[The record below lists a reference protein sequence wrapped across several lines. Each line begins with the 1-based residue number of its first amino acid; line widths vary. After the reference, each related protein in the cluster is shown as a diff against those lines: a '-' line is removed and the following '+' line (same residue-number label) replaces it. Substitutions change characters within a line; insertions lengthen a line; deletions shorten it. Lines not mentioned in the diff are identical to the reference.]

1 MSELNIIT
9 AKFFDSSGKYVI
21 NLNVKSRYAGSTTEN
36 LKKTDSNGFFIF
48 QASPNKTIE
57 ILAKPPNQQNYTVFK
72 SISSSIISSDNNN
85 VVPLIRPLNSVL

>member
-36 LKKTDSNGFFIF
+36 LKKQIAMAF
-48 QASPNKTIE
+48 
-57 ILAKPPNQQNYTVFK
+57 LYFK
-72 SISSSIISSDNNN
+72 LLRIKQ
-85 VVPLIRPLNSVL
+85 